1 MMFML
6 RKLRFAI
13 HTLCRLLLSSRSCFI
28 AICSVLSGASSFK
41 LPALFVEDMAVM
53 SWIPLFCRSVIFL
66 DHIVQDFSRTLLR
79 SQGDIYSGLAGE
91 FPVDQTSSRFSCAG
105 PDRKSNMQYMRA
117 LFVSEEAGEEAQG
130 KMGDLMSKHTK
141 KSERRSHGP
150 RMVGLAGSE
159 VSKVQLFAATF
170 LPTALTSSGFFHSF
184 SSTYWSNIK
193 AQEMSTKA

>member
-1 MMFML
+1 MFRISL
-6 RKLRFAI
+6 G
-13 HTLCRLLLSSRSCFI
+13 HLS
-28 AICSVLSGASSFK
+28 
-41 LPALFVEDMAVM
+41 
-53 SWIPLFCRSVIFL
+53 
-66 DHIVQDFSRTLLR
+66 R

-91 FPVDQTSSRFSCAG
+91 FPIDQTSSRFSCAG

-159 VSKVQLFAATF
+159 VSKVQLFCSYLSPCCIDIFWF
-170 LPTALTSSGFFHSF
+170 LSLFLLYLLVQYRSSRSEHQGMTQVANKEKPSP
-184 SSTYWSNIK
+184 I
-193 AQEMSTKA
+193 AVPIA